1 MDWYKSKWLAI
12 ENVKLIV
19 DDDIVNA
26 EDIVVSFVGIRE
38 EEQEKT
44 EEKIEL
50 N

>member
-1 MDWYKSKWLAI
+1 MDWYKSKRLATK
-12 ENVKLIV
+12 NVELV
-19 DDDIVNA
+19 VDDIVNV
-26 EDIVVSFVGIRE
+26 EDIVVKCVEIRE